1 MTPATLAQQLRLART
16 AHDKDAVAFS
26 RLIGIRASHVHAI
39 EEGRFSDLPA
49 GIYGRAAV
57 KAYAAACG
65 LDSASVLA
73 DAESWLV
80 SMDDPIVGLA
90 RLKGLRP
97 QPSAPVEVAVLNA
110 PREVETELS
119 SAAWRP
125 LAAALIDALVVS
137 ALLLL
142 VVTAAVAALFVP
154 VSTLDGSSPAFAF
167 MGMLLAA
174 GYFLWFGGVA
184 GATVGERA
192 MHISRARHH
201 PTALTLHAIAAGALQ
216 SASEDVDC
224 LRGLGARVGRRL
236 ALPPPPAYGNEARM
250 SGR

>member
-1 MTPATLAQQLRLART
+1 MTPATLAQRLRLART
-16 AHDKDAVAFS
+16 AYDKDVNAFA
-26 RLIGIRASHVHAI
+26 RLIGIRTSHVHAI
-39 EEGRFSDLPA
+39 EEGRFSDLPS
-49 GIYGRAAV
+49 GIYGRSAV

-65 LDSASVLA
+65 LDSMAVLA
-73 DAESWLV
+73 DAEAWLV
-80 SMDDPIVGLA
+80 SVDDPIVGLA

-97 QPSAPVEVAVLNA
+97 QPSAPIEVAVLNA
-110 PREVETELS
+110 PREVEADVS

-125 LAAALIDALVVS
+125 LAAALIDAVIVS

-142 VVTAAVAALFVP
+142 VVMAAVAALFVP

-174 GYFLWFGGVA
+174 GYFVWFGGVA

-192 MHISRARHH
+192 MHITRPRHH
-201 PTALTLHAIAAGALQ
+201 PSRLTLHAIAAGALQ

-236 ALPPPPAYGNEARM
+236 ALTPPPVYGNDAGM